1 MKGMRFS
8 LSIYILKPLI
18 KLMTSANKV
27 TQKVSAFFTRATR
40 RKGMLLSISL
50 ILIVGMS
57 MGWICK
63 KIKLPSLIGMLLTG
77 IVLGPYVLNL
87 LDESILGIS
96 AELRKIALIIIL
108 TRAGLGMDLSGLKK
122 IGRPAVL
129 MCFVPASFEL
139 LGMILLAP
147 RLMGLSVIEAAIMGA
162 VLAAVSPAVVV
173 PRMVKL
179 MDEGYG
185 VKEGIP
191 QLILAGASVDD
202 VYVIVL
208 FSTFVGM
215 MQGEGASAINFINI
229 PVSIFLGMA
238 IGVVIGIILSEFF
251 KKVHIRDTSKVL
263 IILSI
268 SFLLVVIEDALITP
282 ITFSALIAIMFIG
295 IGLQRKRDVVAKRLS
310 VKYGKIWV
318 AAEVFLFVLVGA
330 TVNIGYLGKIGIQAI
345 LVIVGAVICRMLGVF
360 ACMLGTRIE
369 VKERIFAMMAYTP
382 KATVQAAIGG
392 IPLSL
397 GFACGDIVLT
407 VAVLAIVITAP
418 LGAFAIDLSYKK
430 LLKKS

>member
-1 MKGMRFS
+1 
-8 LSIYILKPLI
+8 
-18 KLMTSANKV
+18 
-27 TQKVSAFFTRATR
+27 
-40 RKGMLLSISL
+40 MLLSIAL
-50 ILIVGMS
+50 ILILGMF
-57 MGWICK
+57 MGWLCQ
-63 KIKLPSLIGMLLTG
+63 KIKLPSLLGMLITG
-77 IVLGPYVLNL
+77 IVLGPYGLNL
-87 LDESILGIS
+87 LDGSILGIS
-96 AELRKIALIIIL
+96 ADLRKIALIIIL
-108 TRAGLGMDLSGLKK
+108 TRAGLGLDISGLKK
-122 IGRPAVL
+122 TGRPAVL

-139 LGMILLAP
+139 IGMILLAP
-147 RLMGLSVIEAAIMGA
+147 KLMGLTTLEAAIMGA

-215 MQGEGASAINFINI
+215 MQGEGASVLKFVNI
-229 PVSIFLGMA
+229 PISIFLGIA
-238 IGVVIGIILSEFF
+238 IGLVLGVLLAHYF
-251 KKVHIRDTSKVL
+251 KKVHIRDTSKLL

-268 SFLLVVIEDALITP
+268 SFLLVVLEDKLTTA
-282 ITFSALIAIMFIG
+282 ITFSSLIAIMFIG
-295 IGLQRKRDVVAKRLS
+295 VGLQKRREVVAKRLS
-310 VKYGKIWV
+310 VKYGKLWV

-330 TVNIGYLGKIGIQAI
+330 TVNISYLGKVGAKAL
-345 LVIVGAVICRMLGVF
+345 LVIVGALVFRMLGVF
-360 ACMLGTRIE
+360 VCLLGTSLKR
-369 VKERIFAMMAYTP
+369 KERLFAMLAYTP

-392 IPLSL
+392 IPLAL
-397 GFACGDIVLT
+397 GFACGDTVLT

-430 LLKKS
+430 WLSR

>member
-1 MKGMRFS
+1 
-8 LSIYILKPLI
+8 
-18 KLMTSANKV
+18 
-27 TQKVSAFFTRATR
+27 
-40 RKGMLLSISL
+40 MLLSIAL
-50 ILIVGMS
+50 ILILGMF
-57 MGWICK
+57 MGWLCQ
-63 KIKLPSLIGMLLTG
+63 KIKLPSLLGMLITG
-77 IVLGPYVLNL
+77 IVLGPYGLNL
-87 LDESILGIS
+87 LDGSILGIS
-96 AELRKIALIIIL
+96 ADLRKIALIIIL
-108 TRAGLGMDLSGLKK
+108 TRAGLGLDISELKK

-139 LGMILLAP
+139 IGMILLAP
-147 RLMGLSVIEAAIMGA
+147 KLMGLTTLEAAIMGA

-215 MQGEGASAINFINI
+215 MQGEGASVLKFVNI
-229 PVSIFLGMA
+229 PISIFLGIA
-238 IGVVIGIILSEFF
+238 IGLVLGVLLAHYF
-251 KKVHIRDTSKVL
+251 KKVHIRDTSKLL

-268 SFLLVVIEDALITP
+268 SFLLVVLEDKLTTA
-282 ITFSALIAIMFIG
+282 ITFSSLIAIMFIG
-295 IGLQRKRDVVAKRLS
+295 VGLQKRREVVAKRLS
-310 VKYGKIWV
+310 VKYGKLWV

-330 TVNIGYLGKIGIQAI
+330 TVNISYLGKVGAKAL
-345 LVIVGAVICRMLGVF
+345 LVIVGALVFRMLGVF
-360 ACMLGTRIE
+360 VCLLGTSLKR
-369 VKERIFAMMAYTP
+369 KERLFAMLAYTP

-392 IPLSL
+392 IPLAL
-397 GFACGDIVLT
+397 GFACGDTVLT

-430 LLKKS
+430 WLSR

>member
-1 MKGMRFS
+1 
-8 LSIYILKPLI
+8 
-18 KLMTSANKV
+18 
-27 TQKVSAFFTRATR
+27 
-40 RKGMLLSISL
+40 MLLSISL
-50 ILIVGMS
+50 ILILGMF
-57 MGWICK
+57 MGWICQ
-63 KIKLPSLIGMLLTG
+63 KIKLPSLLGMLITG

-87 LDESILGIS
+87 LDDSILGIS

-108 TRAGLGMDLSGLKK
+108 TRAGLGLDLSGLKK

-139 LGMILLAP
+139 IGMILLAP
-147 RLMGLSVIEAAIMGA
+147 KLMGLTVLEAAIMGA

-185 VKEGIP
+185 VNEGIP

-215 MQGEGASAINFINI
+215 MQGEGASILKFVNI
-229 PVSIFLGMA
+229 PISIFLGIA
-238 IGVVIGIILSEFF
+238 IGLLIGVLLAYFF
-251 KKVHIRDTSKVL
+251 KKMHIRDTSKVL

-268 SFLLVVIEDALITP
+268 SFLLVVMEDKLSTP

-295 IGLQRKRDVVAKRLS
+295 IGLQKKRETVAKRLS
-310 VKYGKIWV
+310 VKYGKLWV

-330 TVNIGYLGKIGIQAI
+330 TVNIGYLGKVGVKALIVIIGA
-345 LVIVGAVICRMLGVF
+345 LVFRMFGVF
-360 ACMLGTRIE
+360 VCLLGTSLKR
-369 VKERIFAMMAYTP
+369 KERLFTMLAYTP
-382 KATVQAAIGG
+382 KATVQAAIWG
-392 IPLSL
+392 IPLAL
-397 GFACGDIVLT
+397 GFTCGDLVLT
-407 VAVLAIVITAP
+407 VAVLAIVLTAP

-430 LLKKS
+430 LLNR

>member
-1 MKGMRFS
+1 
-8 LSIYILKPLI
+8 
-18 KLMTSANKV
+18 
-27 TQKVSAFFTRATR
+27 
-40 RKGMLLSISL
+40 MLLSISL
-50 ILIVGMS
+50 ILILGMF
-57 MGWICK
+57 MGWICRK
-63 KIKLPSLIGMLLTG
+63 MKLPALLGMLITG
-77 IVLGPYVLNL
+77 IILGPYGLNL
-87 LDESILGIS
+87 LDGSILGIS

-108 TRAGLGMDLSGLKK
+108 TRAGLGLDLSGLKK

-139 LGMILLAP
+139 LGMTLLAP
-147 RLMGLSVIEAAIMGA
+147 KLMGASVLESAVMGA

-215 MQGEGASAINFINI
+215 MQGEGASILKFVNI
-229 PVSIFLGMA
+229 PVSIFFGIA
-238 IGVVIGIILSEFF
+238 IGLFLGVLLAYFF

-268 SFLLVVIEDALITP
+268 SFLLVVIEDKLTTA
-282 ITFSALIAIMFIG
+282 ITFSSLIAVMFIG
-295 IGLQRKRDVVAKRLS
+295 IGLQKKREAVAERLS
-310 VKYGKIWV
+310 VKYGKLWV

-330 TVNIGYLGKIGIQAI
+330 TVNIEYLGK
-345 LVIVGAVICRMLGVF
+345 VGAKAFVVIIGALIFRMFGVF
-360 ACMLGTRIE
+360 VCLLGTNLKR
-369 VKERIFAMMAYTP
+369 KERLFAMMAYTP

-392 IPLSL
+392 IPLAL
-397 GFACGDIVLT
+397 GVACGDTVLT
-407 VAVLAIVITAP
+407 VAVLAIVFTAP
-418 LGAFAIDLSYKK
+418 LGAFAIDWSYKK
-430 LLKKS
+430 LLNKQ

>member
-1 MKGMRFS
+1 
-8 LSIYILKPLI
+8 
-18 KLMTSANKV
+18 
-27 TQKVSAFFTRATR
+27 
-40 RKGMLLSISL
+40 MLLSISL
-50 ILIVGMS
+50 ILIFGMF
-57 MGWICK
+57 MGWICQ
-63 KIKLPSLIGMLLTG
+63 KIKLPSLLGMLMTG

-87 LDESILGIS
+87 LDDSILCIS

-108 TRAGLGMDLSGLKK
+108 TRAGLGLDLSGLKK

-139 LGMILLAP
+139 IGIVLLAP
-147 RLMGLSVIEAAIMGA
+147 KLMGFTVLEAAVMGA

-173 PRMVKL
+173 PRMVRL

-185 VKEGIP
+185 VNEGIP

-202 VYVIVL
+202 VYVIVM

-215 MQGEGASAINFINI
+215 MQGEGASILQFVNI
-229 PVSIFLGMA
+229 PISIFLGIA
-238 IGVVIGIILSEFF
+238 IGLLLGVLLAYFF

-263 IILSI
+263 VILSI
-268 SFLLVVIEDALITP
+268 SFILVGIEDKLTTA

-295 IGLQRKRDVVAKRLS
+295 IGLQKKREVVAKRLS
-310 VKYGKIWV
+310 VKYGKLWV

-330 TVNIGYLGKIGIQAI
+330 TVNIAYLGK
-345 LVIVGAVICRMLGVF
+345 VGAKAFIVIIGALVFRMFGVF
-360 ACMLGTRIE
+360 ICLLGTSLKR
-369 VKERIFAMMAYTP
+369 KEKLFTMMAYTP

-392 IPLSL
+392 IPLAL
-397 GFACGDIVLT
+397 GFSCGDIVLT
-407 VAVLAIVITAP
+407 VAVLAIVLTAP

-430 LLKKS
+430 LLSR

>member
-1 MKGMRFS
+1 
-8 LSIYILKPLI
+8 
-18 KLMTSANKV
+18 
-27 TQKVSAFFTRATR
+27 
-40 RKGMLLSISL
+40 MLLSISL
-50 ILIVGMS
+50 ILIIGMS
-57 MGWICK
+57 AGWICK
-63 KIKLPSLIGMLLTG
+63 KIKLPSLIGMLATG
-77 IVLGPYVLNL
+77 IILGPYVLNL
-87 LDESILGIS
+87 LDASILGIS

-108 TRAGLGMDLSGLKK
+108 TRAGLGLDLSGLKK
-122 IGRPAVL
+122 LGRPAVM

-139 LGMILLAP
+139 VGMVLLAP
-147 RLMGLSVIEAAIMGA
+147 RLMGLTVLESAILGA

-208 FSTFVGM
+208 FSTFIGM
-215 MQGEGASAINFINI
+215 MQGERVSVINFINI
-229 PVSIFLGMA
+229 PISIFLGIA
-238 IGVVIGIILSEFF
+238 IGLLLGISLAFYF
-251 KKVHIRDTSKVL
+251 QKVHIRDTSKVL

-268 SFLLVVIEDALITP
+268 SFLLVVIEDRLATP

-295 IGLQRKRDVVAKRLS
+295 IGLQRKRAVVAKRLS
-310 VKYGKIWV
+310 VKYGKLWV

-330 TVNIGYLGKIGIQAI
+330 SVNIGYLGKVGLKAIVLIIGA
-345 LVIVGAVICRMLGVF
+345 LVFRMFGVF
-360 ACMLGTRIE
+360 VCLLGTSLNG
-369 VKERIFAMMAYTP
+369 KERMFAMMAYTP

-397 GFACGDIVLT
+397 GFACGDTVLT
-407 VAVLAIVITAP
+407 VAVLAIVLTAP

-430 LLKKS
+430 VLKK

>member
-1 MKGMRFS
+1 
-8 LSIYILKPLI
+8 
-18 KLMTSANKV
+18 
-27 TQKVSAFFTRATR
+27 
-40 RKGMLLSISL
+40 MLLSISL
-50 ILIVGMS
+50 ILILGMF
-57 MGWICK
+57 MGWICQ
-63 KIKLPSLIGMLLTG
+63 KIKLPSLLGMLITG
-77 IVLGPYVLNL
+77 IVLGPYVLNM
-87 LDESILGIS
+87 LDDSILGIS

-108 TRAGLGMDLSGLKK
+108 TRAGLGLDLSGLKK

-139 LGMILLAP
+139 IGMILLAP
-147 RLMGLSVIEAAIMGA
+147 KLMGLTVLEAAIMGA

-185 VKEGIP
+185 VNEGIP

-215 MQGEGASAINFINI
+215 MQGEGASILKFVNMPI
-229 PVSIFLGMA
+229 SIFLGIA
-238 IGVVIGIILSEFF
+238 IGLLIGVLLAYFF
-251 KKVHIRDTSKVL
+251 KKMHIRDTSKVL

-268 SFLLVVIEDALITP
+268 SFLLVVMEDKLSTP

-295 IGLQRKRDVVAKRLS
+295 IGLQKKRETVAKRLS
-310 VKYGKIWV
+310 VKYGKLWV

-330 TVNIGYLGKIGIQAI
+330 TVNIGYLGKVGVKALIVIIGA
-345 LVIVGAVICRMLGVF
+345 LVFRMFGVF
-360 ACMLGTRIE
+360 VCLLGTSLKR
-369 VKERIFAMMAYTP
+369 KERLFTMLAYTP

-392 IPLSL
+392 IPLAL
-397 GFACGDIVLT
+397 GFTCGDLVLT
-407 VAVLAIVITAP
+407 VAVLAIVLTAP

-430 LLKKS
+430 LLNR

>member
-1 MKGMRFS
+1 
-8 LSIYILKPLI
+8 
-18 KLMTSANKV
+18 
-27 TQKVSAFFTRATR
+27 
-40 RKGMLLSISL
+40 MLLSISL
-50 ILIVGMS
+50 ILILGMF
-57 MGWICK
+57 MGWICQK
-63 KIKLPSLIGMLLTG
+63 MKLPALLGMLITG
-77 IVLGPYVLNL
+77 IILGPYGLNL
-87 LDESILGIS
+87 LDGSILGIS

-108 TRAGLGMDLSGLKK
+108 TRAGLGLDLSGLKK

-147 RLMGLSVIEAAIMGA
+147 KLMGLSVLESAVMGA

-215 MQGEGASAINFINI
+215 MQGEGASILKFVNI
-229 PVSIFLGMA
+229 PVSIFFGIA
-238 IGVVIGIILSEFF
+238 IGLFLGVLLAYFF

-268 SFLLVVIEDALITP
+268 SFLLVVIEDKLTTA
-282 ITFSALIAIMFIG
+282 ITFSSLIAVMFIG
-295 IGLQRKRDVVAKRLS
+295 IGLQKKREAVAKRLS
-310 VKYGKIWV
+310 VKYGKLWV

-330 TVNIGYLGKIGIQAI
+330 TVNIEYLGK
-345 LVIVGAVICRMLGVF
+345 VGAKAFVVIIGALIFRMFGVF
-360 ACMLGTRIE
+360 VCLLGTNLKR
-369 VKERIFAMMAYTP
+369 KEQLFAMMAYTP
-382 KATVQAAIGG
+382 KATVQSAIGG
-392 IPLSL
+392 IPLAL
-397 GFACGDIVLT
+397 GLACGDTVLT
-407 VAVLAIVITAP
+407 VAVLAIVFTAP

-430 LLKKS
+430 LLNK

>member
-1 MKGMRFS
+1 
-8 LSIYILKPLI
+8 
-18 KLMTSANKV
+18 
-27 TQKVSAFFTRATR
+27 
-40 RKGMLLSISL
+40 
-50 ILIVGMS
+50 

-63 KIKLPSLIGMLLTG
+63 KIKLPSLLGMMITG
-77 IVLGPYVLNL
+77 MILGPYVLNL
-87 LDESILGIS
+87 LDDSILGIS

-108 TRAGLGMDLSGLKK
+108 TRAGLGLDLSGLKK

-139 LGMILLAP
+139 IGMILLAP
-147 RLMGLSVIEAAIMGA
+147 KLMGLTVLEAAIMGA

-185 VKEGIP
+185 VNEGIP

-215 MQGEGASAINFINI
+215 MQGEGASILKFVNI
-229 PVSIFLGMA
+229 PISIFLGIA
-238 IGVVIGIILSEFF
+238 IGLLIGVLLAYFF
-251 KKVHIRDTSKVL
+251 KKIHIRDTSKVL

-268 SFLLVVIEDALITP
+268 SFLLVVMEDKLSTP

-295 IGLQRKRDVVAKRLS
+295 IGLQKKRETVAKRLS
-310 VKYGKIWV
+310 VKYGKLWV

-330 TVNIGYLGKIGIQAI
+330 TVNIGYLGKVGVKALIVIIGA
-345 LVIVGAVICRMLGVF
+345 LVFRMFGVF
-360 ACMLGTRIE
+360 VCLLGTSLKR
-369 VKERIFAMMAYTP
+369 KERLFTMLAYTP

-392 IPLSL
+392 IPLAL
-397 GFACGDIVLT
+397 GFTCGDLVLT
-407 VAVLAIVITAP
+407 VAVLAIVLTAP

-430 LLKKS
+430 LLNR

>member
-1 MKGMRFS
+1 
-8 LSIYILKPLI
+8 
-18 KLMTSANKV
+18 
-27 TQKVSAFFTRATR
+27 
-40 RKGMLLSISL
+40 MLLSISL
-50 ILIVGMS
+50 ILILGMF
-57 MGWICK
+57 MGWICRK
-63 KIKLPSLIGMLLTG
+63 MKLPALLGMLITG
-77 IVLGPYVLNL
+77 IILGPYGLNL
-87 LDESILGIS
+87 LDDSILGIS

-108 TRAGLGMDLSGLKK
+108 TRAGLGLDLSGLKK
-122 IGRPAVL
+122 LGRPAVL

-147 RLMGLSVIEAAIMGA
+147 KLMGLSVLESAVMGA

-215 MQGEGASAINFINI
+215 MQGEGASILKFVNI
-229 PVSIFLGMA
+229 PVSIFFGIA
-238 IGVVIGIILSEFF
+238 IGLFLGVLLAYFF

-268 SFLLVVIEDALITP
+268 SFLLVVIEDKLTTA
-282 ITFSALIAIMFIG
+282 ITFSSLIAVMFIG
-295 IGLQRKRDVVAKRLS
+295 IGLQKKREAVAKRLS
-310 VKYGKIWV
+310 VKYGKLWV
-318 AAEVFLFVLVGA
+318 ATEVFLFVLVGA
-330 TVNIGYLGKIGIQAI
+330 TVNIEYLGKIGAKAFV
-345 LVIVGAVICRMLGVF
+345 VIIGALIFRMFGVF
-360 ACMLGTRIE
+360 VCLLGTSLQR
-369 VKERIFAMMAYTP
+369 KERLFAMMAYTP

-392 IPLSL
+392 IPLAL
-397 GFACGDIVLT
+397 GLACGDTVLT
-407 VAVLAIVITAP
+407 VAVLAIVFTAP
-418 LGAFAIDLSYKK
+418 LGAFAIDWSYKK
-430 LLKKS
+430 LLNKQ